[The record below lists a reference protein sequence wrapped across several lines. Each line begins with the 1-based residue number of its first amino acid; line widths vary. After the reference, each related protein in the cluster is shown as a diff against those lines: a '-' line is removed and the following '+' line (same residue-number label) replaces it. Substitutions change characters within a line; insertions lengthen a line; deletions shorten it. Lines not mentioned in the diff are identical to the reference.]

1 MQNPITNRRSFR
13 LAEISTMTGLSLPN
27 LRKKA
32 KDGELKTRKIGR
44 AVIVLS
50 EDLEKFLQGESNARS

>member
-1 MQNPITNRRSFR
+1 MQNPNTERLSFR
-13 LAEISTMTGLSLPN
+13 LAEIASMTGLSLPN

-50 EDLEKFLQGESNARS
+50 EDLDRFLQGESDAKS